1 MIRFFRNIR
10 KQLFSENKF
19 SKYLLYALGEII
31 LVVVGILIALQLN
44 NWSQQKQDR
53 HREQLILKQL
63 NSEFQNNKQLFE
75 LGRSTYQTKLE
86 ACNKVISFFPL
97 PEEQKADSIVKYF
110 QGIFQSYM
118 YNPSNGLVESLLYSS
133 SIEVIQNDSLKHLL
147 TSWKDVVTDYQEE
160 ESIVV
165 NELRSLEKFIQEE
178 MDFTQMTRT
187 GIKGEKNFKTLNTIQ
202 FQNAI
207 IKIQFSTAQLLQAME
222 EEDID
227 QHLQSIIRQSEQ
239 ELTHN

>member
-10 KQLFSENKF
+10 KQLFEENKF

-44 NWSQQKQDR
+44 NWSQKNKDR
-53 HREQLILKQL
+53 QREKLILKQL
-63 NSEFQNNKQLFE
+63 NSEFLNNKQLFE

-147 TSWKDVVTDYQEE
+147 SSWKDVFTDYQEE

-165 NELRSLEKFIQEE
+165 TELKSLEKFILEE
-178 MDFTQMTRT
+178 MDFSQMRMNAVA
-187 GIKGEKNFKTLNTIQ
+187 GEKNIKTFNSIR
-202 FQNAI
+202 FQNFI
-207 IKIQFSTAQLLQAME
+207 IKIQFSTTQLLQAME

-227 QHLQSIIRQSEQ
+227 QHLQSIIRISEL
-239 ELTHN
+239 ELHQD

>member
-1 MIRFFRNIR
+1 M
-10 KQLFSENKF
+10 
-19 SKYLLYALGEII
+19 
-31 LVVVGILIALQLN
+31 
-44 NWSQQKQDR
+44 
-53 HREQLILKQL
+53 
-63 NSEFQNNKQLFE
+63 
-75 LGRSTYQTKLE
+75 E

-147 TSWKDVVTDYQEE
+147 TSWKDVFTDYQEE

-165 NELRSLEKFIQEE
+165 TELRSLEKFILDE
-178 MDFTQMTRT
+178 MDFSQMRMNAVS
-187 GIKGEKNFKTLNTIQ
+187 GEKNIKTFNSIR
-202 FQNAI
+202 FQNFI
-207 IKIQFSTAQLLQAME
+207 IKIQFSTNQLLQAME

-227 QHLQSIIRQSEQ
+227 QHLQSIIRLSEQ
-239 ELTHN
+239 EIDQ

>member
-10 KQLFSENKF
+10 KQLFSENKI
-19 SKYLLYALGEII
+19 SKYLLYALGEIV

-44 NWSQQKQDR
+44 NWSQQNKDR
-53 HREQLILKQL
+53 EREQLILRQL
-63 NSEFQNNKQLFE
+63 NTEFQNNKRLFD
-75 LGRSTYQTKLE
+75 LGKNTYQTKLE
-86 ACNKVISFFPL
+86 ACNKIISFFPL
-97 PEEQKADSIVKYF
+97 PEEQKADSIIKYF
-110 QGIFQSYM
+110 QGVFQSYM

-147 TSWKDVVTDYQEE
+147 TSWKDVFSDYQEE

-165 NELRSLEKFIQEE
+165 NEIRSLEKFIQEE
-178 MDFTQMTRT
+178 MDFSQM
-187 GIKGEKNFKTLNTIQ
+187 IMNNVKGEKNIKTLNSIR

-207 IKIQFSTAQLLQAME
+207 MKIQFSTNQLLQAME

-227 QHLQSIIRQSEQ
+227 QHLQSIIHISEQ
-239 ELTHN
+239 ELHQD